1 MRWGGSAG
9 WARVEGTGVARLA
22 RLARLAG
29 HGLGERE
36 TEQRERTQRS
46 VEGTGV
52 ARGWLGVAGDGEKVQ
67 RAESESREKRV
78 RAERR
83 KCFGRAR
90 VFWFRKMVYGN
101 IFRKPFSV
109 FSLAILRSNE
119 NIFSLTFVLRCNKRL
134 QMLKTFY
141 GKRFQPKQTEP

>member
-83 KCFGRAR
+83 IVSKSPKRKEKRRRERMEMRRTCCLKCKDREP
-90 VFWFRKMVYGN
+90 WPEKW
-101 IFRKPFSV
+101 KT
-109 FSLAILRSNE
+109 NE
-119 NIFSLTFVLRCNKRL
+119 S
-134 QMLKTFY
+134 
-141 GKRFQPKQTEP
+141 PD